1 MEHEWNDT
9 AFTHDEFMAIIAL
22 IDSAMTIHDLLQVT
36 PKALG
41 AKFASYHHFSD
52 LGDHELKKFTRYHSY
67 NMPTEITDYYD
78 GYEAENYHRENPG
91 IKAVFSRG
99 QYSWLSDLKNDP
111 QVLEMNYDEQI
122 QYAMDAVG
130 DGLCIPLLA
139 TKYRYGYAFVG
150 FEKDKSSFDPIMP
163 FQVQFLMQKLHLR
176 YCQLFEALQSE
187 IKLTKREFE
196 VLELLSAGKTNQ
208 DIGAILSIST
218 HTVGSYVS
226 RIFLKLGVSDR
237 VNAAIRARA
246 FIVGL

>member
-1 MEHEWNDT
+1 MKYEWNGP
-9 AFTHDEFMAIIAL
+9 AFTHDDFMAIIAI
-22 IDSAMTIHDLLQVT
+22 IDAAMTIHDLLQNT

-41 AKFASYHHFSD
+41 AKFVSYHHFSD

-99 QYSWLSDLKNDP
+99 QYSWLSDLKDDP

-122 QYAMDAVG
+122 QYAIDAVG

-150 FEKDKSSFDPIMP
+150 FEPDKTSFDPIMP
-163 FQVQFLMQKLHLR
+163 FQVQFLMQKFHLR
-176 YCQLFEALQSE
+176 YCQLIESLHTE
-187 IKLTKREFE
+187 IKLTQREFE
-196 VLELLSAGKTNQ
+196 VLELLSIGKTNHE
-208 DIGAILSIST
+208 IGQTLDIST

-237 VNAAIRARA
+237 VNAAIKARSI
-246 FIVGL
+246 IVGL